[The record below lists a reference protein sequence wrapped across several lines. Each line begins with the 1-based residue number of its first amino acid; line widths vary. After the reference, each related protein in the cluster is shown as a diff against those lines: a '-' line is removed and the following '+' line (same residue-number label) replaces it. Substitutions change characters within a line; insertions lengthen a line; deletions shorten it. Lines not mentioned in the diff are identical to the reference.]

1 MLELPSVTLIAL
13 TSKDYESH
21 KAAMDRA
28 SQGINWGARKIIMDY
43 SLKSIDDWNR
53 AIVYELH
60 QYVQTPH
67 AFLFHADGYP
77 INPDCW
83 DPKWL
88 ELDYIGAPWPLPKDN
103 FSYLDDLG
111 RLQRVGNSVSLRS
124 KKLLEAPTRLNL
136 PWRSYYGY
144 TNEDG
149 FLSCH
154 NRSILES
161 YGCRWASLEEA
172 CRFSKEHSIPE
183 NEGLKTFAF
192 HQVDTYPPTFET

>member
-1 MLELPSVTLIAL
+1 MLELPTVTLIAL
-13 TSKDYESH
+13 TNKNIPEHEEAIRRSS
-21 KAAMDRA
+21 A
-28 SQGINWGARKIIMDY
+28 GIKWGATKLIVDY
-43 SLKSIDDWNR
+43 DCMSIDIWNYK
-53 AIVYELH
+53 IVYELH
-60 QYVQTPH
+60 HYVQTSH

-77 INPDCW
+77 INPECW

-88 ELDYIGAPWPLPKDN
+88 ELDYIGAPWPLPSDN

-136 PWRSYYGY
+136 PWRAYYGY

-172 CRFSKEHSIPE
+172 CRFSKEHRIEE
-183 NEGLKTFAF
+183 NKDIEKTFAF
-192 HQVDTYPPTFET
+192 HQVDYPPTFET